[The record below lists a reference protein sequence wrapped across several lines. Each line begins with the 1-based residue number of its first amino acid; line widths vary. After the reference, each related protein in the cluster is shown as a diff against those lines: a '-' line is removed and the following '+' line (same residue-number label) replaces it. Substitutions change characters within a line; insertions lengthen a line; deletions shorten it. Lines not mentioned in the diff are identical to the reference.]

1 MKRENE
7 RKSVPDIAQKSFSY
21 IFFGYVNRFYFFVRS
36 LFDFFFPFDKIS
48 RDLKMKEEK
57 KTASGVKFNVSI

>member
-7 RKSVPDIAQKSFSY
+7 KKSVPDIAQKSFSY

-36 LFDFFFPFDKIS
+36 LFDFFFLLTKS
-48 RDLKMKEEK
+48 RE
-57 KTASGVKFNVSI
+57 I